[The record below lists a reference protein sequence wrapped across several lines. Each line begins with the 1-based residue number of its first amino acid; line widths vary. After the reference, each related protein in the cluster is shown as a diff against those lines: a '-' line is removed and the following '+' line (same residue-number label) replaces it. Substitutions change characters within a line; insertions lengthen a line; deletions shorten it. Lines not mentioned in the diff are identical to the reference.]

1 VVLDLYRAIGD
12 EEGFEPL
19 ALDWASYFGHA
30 APVWFSMPQQLG
42 MASLDMAAGFSPPR
56 GTGWQG

>member
-1 VVLDLYRAIGD
+1 MKK
-12 EEGFEPL
+12 GFAPL
-19 ALDWASYFGHA
+19 AWTGRSIGHA

-42 MASLDMAAGFSPPR
+42 MASLDKGGQGFSPPR